1 MSSISVLGLIRKSH
15 KNKVHPL
22 CNLLFSNIK
31 LSKLSSDN
39 KRGIFANL
47 CMIYVKFIVLVKNYD
62 PYTSWSRKLI
72 GRSWHERGIQDK
84 NNNLIYMA
92 LHFWMEFFYE
102 RWLFELRHEK
112 FEYNLNRYPLQIS
125 LPHWGRDLGLVRS
138 WWDKKRSQLWKEFP
152 HCAAPHGGIFLSWL
166 GLMNG
171 PFQNVLIAPDT
182 IWVSQVGCKE
192 RCSACSEATHHAE
205 SDPGST
211 SGLARVAHLGIV
223 PPNYIWIS
231 KEPPGKSV
239 NSIRRLIAHKHTSEL

>member
-1 MSSISVLGLIRKSH
+1 MWAKVNCCEPICELNLNLGLIRKSH

-31 LSKLSSDN
+31 LSKLRSDN

-47 CMIYVKFIVLVKNYD
+47 CMIYAKFIVLVKNYD

-112 FEYNLNRYPLQIS
+112 FEYNLNRYQLQIS
-125 LPHWGRDLGLVRS
+125 LPHWGKGES
-138 WWDKKRSQLWKEFP
+138 K
-152 HCAAPHGGIFLSWL
+152 GG
-166 GLMNG
+166 
-171 PFQNVLIAPDT
+171 
-182 IWVSQVGCKE
+182 
-192 RCSACSEATHHAE
+192 R
-205 SDPGST
+205 T
-211 SGLARVAHLGIV
+211 SFNTKIKLHI
-223 PPNYIWIS
+223 
-231 KEPPGKSV
+231 
-239 NSIRRLIAHKHTSEL
+239 